1 MKSAPRAWL
10 RSNGSWQPDAALP
23 LTDRGVRYGMSVFET
38 IGIREGQPLL
48 LAEHLTLLAAG
59 GADLL
64 GTNLPE
70 IQLPALA
77 PDATGIL
84 RLYFTAGDGAPT
96 APVGEP
102 RLFALFEPHDP
113 AGIPDEQTARLHPE
127 PVTPFAHGRKTANYW
142 LNCAAQT
149 AARKAGGDHALLADH
164 EGNLLS
170 AAFGNIF
177 FVLDGQLCTPSLALA
192 VRAGVIRS
200 RLMQIQTVREVEFPA
215 DRLPE
220 ASELFLTNSR
230 LGVMPLQCAA
240 ITPGPLSRA
249 LRATLLRENI
259 VP

>member
-1 MKSAPRAWL
+1 
-10 RSNGSWQPDAALP
+10 
-23 LTDRGVRYGMSVFET
+23 MSVFET

-48 LAEHLTLLAAG
+48 LADHLALLAASA
-59 GADLL
+59 ADLL
-64 GTNLPE
+64 GTTLPE

-149 AARKAGGDHALLADH
+149 TAQNAGCDHALLADH
-164 EGNLLS
+164 GGNLLS

-177 FVLDGQLCTPSLALA
+177 FVLDGQLCTPSLTLA

-200 RLMQIQTVREVEFPA
+200 RILQSQTVREVEFPA
-215 DRLPE
+215 ARLPE
-220 ASELFLTNSR
+220 ATELFLTNSR

-240 ITPGPLSRA
+240 ITPGPLGRA
-249 LRATLLRENI
+249 LRQTLLRENI

>member
-1 MKSAPRAWL
+1 MKNAARAWL
-10 RSNGSWQPDAALP
+10 RCGSAWLPDATLP

-48 LAEHLTLLAAG
+48 LAEHLTLLAAS

-64 GTNLPE
+64 GTNLPD
-70 IQLPALA
+70 LPLPPLA
-77 PDATGIL
+77 PEATGIL
-84 RLYFTAGDGAPT
+84 RLYLTAGDGAPT
-96 APVGEP
+96 APVGAP

-113 AGIPDEQTARLHPE
+113 AGIPHEQTARLHPE

-149 AARKAGGDHALLADH
+149 AAQNAGYDHALLADH

-192 VRAGVIRS
+192 VRAGVIS
-200 RLMQIQTVREVEFPA
+200 SSLLQSQPVREVEFPA
-215 DRLPE
+215 ARLPE
-220 ASELFLTNSR
+220 ATELFLTNSR

-240 ITPGPLSRA
+240 ITPGPLGRA
-249 LRATLLRENI
+249 LRQTLLRENI

>member
-1 MKSAPRAWL
+1 MKNAARAWL
-10 RSNGSWQPDAALP
+10 RCGSAWLPDATLP

-38 IGIREGQPLL
+38 IGLRGGRPLL

-59 GADLL
+59 ADTLL
-64 GTNLPE
+64 GTALPE
-70 IQLPALA
+70 IPLPALSS
-77 PDATGIL
+77 DATGVL
-84 RLYFTAGDGAPT
+84 RLYLTAGDGAPT
-96 APVGEP
+96 APVSEP

-113 AGIPDEQTARLHPE
+113 ADIPPEQAARLHPE
-127 PVTPFAHGRKTANYW
+127 PVAPFASGTKTANYW

-149 AARKAGGDHALLADH
+149 SARQAGCHHALLADH

-170 AAFGNIF
+170 AAFGNLF

-192 VRAGVIRS
+192 VRPGVIRA
-200 RLMQIQTVREVEFPA
+200 RIMQHQTVREVKFPA
-215 DRLPE
+215 ARLPE

-230 LGVMPLQCAA
+230 LGVMPLQYETN
-240 ITPGPLSRA
+240 TPGPLGRA

>member
-1 MKSAPRAWL
+1 
-10 RSNGSWQPDAALP
+10 
-23 LTDRGVRYGMSVFET
+23 
-38 IGIREGQPLL
+38 
-48 LAEHLTLLAAG
+48 
-59 GADLL
+59 
-64 GTNLPE
+64 
-70 IQLPALA
+70 LA
-77 PDATGIL
+77 PEATGIL
-84 RLYFTAGDGAPT
+84 RLYLTAGDGAPT
-96 APVGEP
+96 APVSEP

-113 AGIPDEQTARLHPE
+113 AGIPHEQTARLHPE

-177 FVLDGQLCTPSLALA
+177 FVLDGQLCTPSLTLA

-200 RLMQIQTVREVEFPA
+200 RILQSQTVREVEFPA
-215 DRLPE
+215 ARLPE
-220 ASELFLTNSR
+220 ATELFLTNSR

-240 ITPGPLSRA
+240 ITPGPLGRA
-249 LRATLLRENI
+249 LRQTLLRENI

>member
-10 RSNGSWQPDAALP
+10 QSNGSWQPDATLP
-23 LTDRGVRYGMSVFET
+23 LTDRGARYGMSVFET
-38 IGIREGQPLL
+38 IGIRAGQPLL
-48 LAEHLTLLAAG
+48 LADHLALLAASN
-59 GADLL
+59 ADLL
-64 GTNLPE
+64 GKTMPE
-70 IQLPALA
+70 IQLPGLA

-84 RLYFTAGDGAPT
+84 RLYLTAGDGAPT
-96 APVGEP
+96 APVGQP

-149 AARKAGGDHALLADH
+149 SARKAGCDHALLADH

-177 FVLDGQLCTPSLALA
+177 FVLGGELCTPSLALA

-200 RLMQIQTVREVEFPA
+200 RIMQSQTVREVKFPA
-215 DRLPE
+215 ARLPE
-220 ASELFLTNSR
+220 ATELFLTNSR

-240 ITPGPLSRA
+240 ITPGRLGRT

>member
-10 RSNGSWQPDAALP
+10 RSNGSWQPDATLP
-23 LTDRGVRYGMSVFET
+23 LTDRGARYGMSVFET
-38 IGIREGQPLL
+38 IGIRQGKPLL
-48 LAEHLTLLAAG
+48 FAEHFALLAAG

-64 GTNLPE
+64 GTTVPE

-84 RLYFTAGDGAPT
+84 RLYLTAGDGAPT
-96 APVGEP
+96 APVSEP

-113 AGIPDEQTARLHPE
+113 AGLPDEQTARLHPE

-149 AARKAGGDHALLADH
+149 SARNDGCDHALLADH

-177 FVLDGQLCTPSLALA
+177 FVLGGELCTPSLALA

-200 RLMQIQTVREVEFPA
+200 RIMQSQTVREVKFPA
-215 DRLPE
+215 ARLPE
-220 ASELFLTNSR
+220 ATELFLTNSR

-240 ITPGPLSRA
+240 INPGPLGRA
-249 LRATLLRENI
+249 LRQTLLRENI

>member
-1 MKSAPRAWL
+1 
-10 RSNGSWQPDAALP
+10 
-23 LTDRGVRYGMSVFET
+23 MSVFET

-64 GTNLPE
+64 GTNLPDL
-70 IQLPALA
+70 QLPPLA
-77 PDATGIL
+77 PEATGIL
-84 RLYFTAGDGAPT
+84 RLYLTAGDGAPT
-96 APVGEP
+96 APVCEP

-113 AGIPDEQTARLHPE
+113 AGIPHEQTARMHPE

-142 LNCAAQT
+142 LNCAAQSS
-149 AARKAGGDHALLADH
+149 AQNAGCDHALLADH

-200 RLMQIQTVREVEFPA
+200 RILQSQTVHEVKFPA
-215 DRLPE
+215 ARLPE
-220 ASELFLTNSR
+220 ATELFLTNSR

-240 ITPGPLSRA
+240 ITPGPLGRA
-249 LRATLLRENI
+249 LRQTLLRENI

>member
-1 MKSAPRAWL
+1 
-10 RSNGSWQPDAALP
+10 
-23 LTDRGVRYGMSVFET
+23 MSVFET
-38 IGIREGQPLL
+38 IGIRAGQPLL
-48 LAEHLTLLAAG
+48 LADHLALLAASS
-59 GADLL
+59 ADLL
-64 GTNLPE
+64 GTTLPE
-70 IQLPALA
+70 IQLPGLA

-84 RLYFTAGDGAPT
+84 RLYLTAGDGAPT
-96 APVGEP
+96 APVGQP

-149 AARKAGGDHALLADH
+149 SARKAGCDHALLADH

-177 FVLDGQLCTPSLALA
+177 FVLGGELCTPSLALA

-200 RLMQIQTVREVEFPA
+200 RIMQSQNVREVKFPA
-215 DRLPE
+215 ARLPE
-220 ASELFLTNSR
+220 ATELFLTNSR

-240 ITPGPLSRA
+240 ITPGPLGRT

>member
-1 MKSAPRAWL
+1 VKSAPRAWL
-10 RSNGSWQPDAALP
+10 RRNGSWQPDATLP

-38 IGIREGQPLL
+38 IGIRGGQPLL

-59 GADLL
+59 ADALL
-64 GTNLPE
+64 STSLPDL
-70 IQLPALA
+70 QLPPLA
-77 PDATGIL
+77 PEATGIL
-84 RLYFTAGDGAPT
+84 RLYLTAGDGAPT
-96 APVGEP
+96 APVAEP

-113 AGIPDEQTARLHPE
+113 AGMPDEQTARLHPE

-149 AARKAGGDHALLADH
+149 SAQNAGCDHSLLADH

-170 AAFGNIF
+170 AALGNIF

-200 RLMQIQTVREVEFPA
+200 RILQSQPVREVKFPA
-215 DRLPE
+215 ARLPE
-220 ASELFLTNSR
+220 ATELFLTNSR

-240 ITPGPLSRA
+240 ITPGPLGRS
-249 LRATLLRENI
+249 LRQTLVRENI

>member
-10 RSNGSWQPDAALP
+10 QSNGSWQPDATLP
-23 LTDRGVRYGMSVFET
+23 LTDRGARYGMSVFET
-38 IGIREGQPLL
+38 IGIRAGQPLL
-48 LAEHLTLLAAG
+48 LADHLALLATSS
-59 GADLL
+59 ADLL
-64 GTNLPE
+64 GTTLPE
-70 IQLPALA
+70 IQLPGLA

-84 RLYFTAGDGAPT
+84 RLYLTAGDGAPT
-96 APVGEP
+96 APVGQP

-113 AGIPDEQTARLHPE
+113 AGIPDEQTARVHPE

-149 AARKAGGDHALLADH
+149 SARKAGCDHALLADH

-177 FVLDGQLCTPSLALA
+177 FVLGGELCTPSLALA

-200 RLMQIQTVREVEFPA
+200 RIMQSQTVREVKFPA
-215 DRLPE
+215 ARLPE
-220 ASELFLTNSR
+220 ATELFLTNSR

-240 ITPGPLSRA
+240 ITPGRLGRT

>member
-1 MKSAPRAWL
+1 VKSAPRAWL
-10 RSNGSWQPDAALP
+10 RRNGSWQPDATLP
-23 LTDRGVRYGMSVFET
+23 LTDRGARYGMSVFET

-48 LAEHLTLLAAG
+48 LAEHLTLLAAS

-64 GTNLPE
+64 GTNLPDL
-70 IQLPALA
+70 QLPPLALE
-77 PDATGIL
+77 ATGIL
-84 RLYFTAGDGAPT
+84 RLYLTAGDGAPT
-96 APVGEP
+96 APVSEP

-113 AGIPDEQTARLHPE
+113 AGIPHEQTARMHPE

-149 AARKAGGDHALLADH
+149 AAQNAGCDHALLADH

-200 RLMQIQTVREVEFPA
+200 RILQSQTVREVEFPA
-215 DRLPE
+215 ARLPE
-220 ASELFLTNSR
+220 ATELFLTNSR

-240 ITPGPLSRA
+240 ITPGPLGRA
-249 LRATLLRENI
+249 LRQTLLRENI

>member
-1 MKSAPRAWL
+1 MKNTVCAWVRCGGVWL
-10 RSNGSWQPDAALP
+10 PDATLP

-38 IGIREGQPLL
+38 IGLREGKPLL
-48 LAEHLTLLAAG
+48 LAEHLALLAAS
-59 GADLL
+59 ADTLL
-64 GTNLPE
+64 GTTPPE
-70 IQLPALA
+70 IALPAFS

-96 APVGEP
+96 APVSEP

-113 AGIPDEQTARLHPE
+113 AGIPHEQTARLHPG

-142 LNCAAQT
+142 LNCAAQNS
-149 AARKAGGDHALLADH
+149 ARQAGYHHALLADH

-170 AAFGNIF
+170 AAFGNLF
-177 FVLDGQLCTPSLALA
+177 FVLRGQLCTPSLALA

-200 RLMQIQTVREVEFPA
+200 QIMQRQTVREVKFPA
-215 DRLPE
+215 ARLPE

-230 LGVMPLQCAA
+230 LGVMPLHYGA
-240 ITPGPLSRA
+240 ITPGSLGRA

>member
-10 RSNGSWQPDAALP
+10 QSNGSWQPDATLP
-23 LTDRGVRYGMSVFET
+23 LTDRGARYGMSVFET
-38 IGIREGQPLL
+38 IGIRAGQPLL
-48 LAEHLTLLAAG
+48 LADHLALLAASS
-59 GADLL
+59 ADLL
-64 GTNLPE
+64 GTTLPE
-70 IQLPALA
+70 IQLPGLA

-84 RLYFTAGDGAPT
+84 RLYLTAGDGAPT
-96 APVGEP
+96 APVGQP

-149 AARKAGGDHALLADH
+149 SARKAGCDHALLADH

-177 FVLDGQLCTPSLALA
+177 FVLGGELCTPSLALA

-200 RLMQIQTVREVEFPA
+200 RIMQSQNVREVKFPA
-215 DRLPE
+215 ARLPD
-220 ASELFLTNSR
+220 ATELFLTNRR
-230 LGVMPLQCAA
+230 LGVMPLHCAA
-240 ITPGPLSRA
+240 ITPGPLGRT

>member
-1 MKSAPRAWL
+1 
-10 RSNGSWQPDAALP
+10 
-23 LTDRGVRYGMSVFET
+23 MSVFET

-59 GADLL
+59 GLVLL
-64 GTNLPE
+64 GTNLPDL
-70 IQLPALA
+70 QLPPLA
-77 PDATGIL
+77 PEATGIL
-84 RLYFTAGDGAPT
+84 RLYLTAGDGAPT
-96 APVGEP
+96 APVSEP

-113 AGIPDEQTARLHPE
+113 AGIPHEQTARLHPE

-142 LNCAAQT
+142 QNCAAQT
-149 AARKAGGDHALLADH
+149 SAQNAGCDHALLADH

-177 FVLDGQLCTPSLALA
+177 FVLDGQLCTPSLTLA

-200 RLMQIQTVREVEFPA
+200 RILQSQTVREVKFPA
-215 DRLPE
+215 ARLPE
-220 ASELFLTNSR
+220 ATELFLTNSR

-240 ITPGPLSRA
+240 ITPGPLGRA
-249 LRATLLRENI
+249 LRQTLLRENI